1 VHLLARPRARLVNP
15 RSKQRKVAVAFVL
28 LCETSHRSACV
39 ARRSAAALPALAKC
53 YRQQGLNHLPTGP
66 AACMH
71 AISVCTYDAVA
82 YGIASRKRTTRERC
96 CSVASHILAWFD
108 LGQTNKQRPHICS
121 AALAGTLTNVLRAF
135 PTRADSLRPFASAHE
150 RHTVWDSFASGIPV
164 VQTYFLASTPSRS
177 AMAV

>member
-121 AALAGTLTNVLRAF
+121 AALAGTLRACLGPVWCGWLWLAVAGCGCCAEKLLSGRSCF
-135 PTRADSLRPFASAHE
+135 SEWKSLANQLA
-150 RHTVWDSFASGIPV
+150 VW
-164 VQTYFLASTPSRS
+164 L
-177 AMAV
+177 